1 MANPPLSG
9 ANHYQ
14 YQDTSSFLEDFNDG
28 DASLTQEE
36 QIDHAMEHILPY
48 FDLTLRGDHSKF
60 RDALIERTI
69 STHHRIR
76 MATWMSC
83 WMMQN

>member
-60 RDALIERTI
+60 REAFNRENNLY
-69 STHHRIR
+69 SPRIR
-76 MATWMSC
+76 MAT
-83 WMMQN
+83 